1 MLGLEGECRAKVPPF
16 LLSMVPDVP
25 SLMSATIIHK
35 DMFLYIF
42 LKPWLG
48 VGLLLSAGEK
58 WSHQRRLLTPAFHF
72 DILKSYVKIFNRSA
86 DIMHVSF

>member
-1 MLGLEGECRAKVPPF
+1 MTEVGDNLGGLGEGAA
-16 LLSMVPDVP
+16 LAHS
-25 SLMSATIIHK
+25 
-35 DMFLYIF
+35 
-42 LKPWLG
+42 PWLPLLG

-86 DIMHVSF
+86 DIMHVSFLNPGSQLEPWERRSGLGHK